1 MSAFLDTNVLLYLL
15 SADATKAG
23 RAEELAAAESVVS
36 VQVLN
41 EFVAVA
47 RRTLEMTW
55 ADIAETVSVLQ
66 EACSV
71 EPLTLQVH
79 NEARRLAEAHQLA
92 WYDALVVSSALAAGC
107 STLYS
112 EDMHDGMRIG
122 KTLTIR
128 NPFR

>member
-15 SADATKAG
+15 SGDAAKAD

-47 RRTLEMTW
+47 RRKLEMTW
-55 ADIAETVSVLQ
+55 ADIAETVLVVQ

-71 EPLTLQVH
+71 EPLTLEVH
-79 NEARRLAEAHQLA
+79 DQARRLAEVHQLA
-92 WYDALVVSSALAAGC
+92 WYDALIVSSALAANC

>member
-1 MSAFLDTNVLLYLL
+1 MSTFLDTNVLLYLL
-15 SADATKAG
+15 SEDATKAD

-47 RRTLEMTW
+47 RRKLEMTW
-55 ADIAETVSVLQ
+55 ADIAETMSAIH

-71 EPLTLQVH
+71 EPLTLEVH
-79 NEARRLAEAHQLA
+79 NEARRLAETHQLA
-92 WYDALVVSSALAAGC
+92 WYDALIVSSALAAGC

-112 EDMHDGMRIG
+112 EDMHDGLRIG
-122 KTLTIR
+122 RTLTIR

>member
-15 SADATKAG
+15 SANAAKAD
-23 RAEELAAAESVVS
+23 RAEELAAAENVVS

-47 RRTLEMTW
+47 RRKLEMTW

-66 EACSV
+66 ETCSV
-71 EPLTLQVH
+71 EPLTLEVH

-92 WYDALVVSSALAAGC
+92 WHDALIVSSALAAGC

-112 EDMHDGMRIG
+112 EDMHDGMRVG
-122 KTLTIR
+122 KSLTIR